1 MSRTKGQTH
10 VASFQKGNAAAM
22 KHGAFGMQKRME
34 QGQEQ
39 RRDVLELKAEKLQEF
54 ARAGRLGWLI
64 DRLAELDTLAELFG
78 DRARYCYDANDI
90 DGLYRASKE
99 IRGLV
104 KQMTNLLTEHRTEE
118 GAQGS
123 GIIIDAIQA
132 AREAQDGRNETD

>member
-1 MSRTKGQTH
+1 MSRQKGQQH
-10 VASFQKGNAAAM
+10 VASFQKGNVAAM
-22 KHGAFGMQKRME
+22 KHGAHGALKRLE
-34 QGQEQ
+34 QGLEQ

-54 ARAGRLGWLI
+54 ARTGRLGWLI

-78 DRARYCYDANDI
+78 DRARYCYDEGDI

-118 GAQGS
+118 EAAGPVLDYETIRAQMENS
-123 GIIIDAIQA
+123 D
-132 AREAQDGRNETD
+132 D